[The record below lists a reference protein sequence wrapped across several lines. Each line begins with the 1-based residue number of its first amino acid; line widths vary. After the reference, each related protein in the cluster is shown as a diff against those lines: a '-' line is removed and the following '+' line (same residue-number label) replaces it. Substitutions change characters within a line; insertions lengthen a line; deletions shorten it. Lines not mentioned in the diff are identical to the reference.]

1 MQVVHARIA
10 MLAAVGWVVQERW
23 HPLFG
28 GDIEGTSVWL
38 AENPLRLLV
47 ADHGL
52 AWRCAGPAVSHFQ
65 QVPAPFWQLLTLA
78 VGVAEAARARKG
90 WEEPTVAQ
98 SWFKLRRSY
107 TPGAWLRRCCAPA
120 GTGANGIGFIWFA
133 VVALC
138 SLSGDLGFDPLRLFP
153 LEAAAQKD
161 MRTRELNNGRL
172 GTPHRRLSVSMRL
185 QRSNAPAWRSD
196 GGCRALRGLRGGVA
210 EQGGRPLAVCVT
222 ARAAG

>member
-1 MQVVHARIA
+1 

-23 HPLFG
+23 HPLLG
-28 GDIEGTSVWL
+28 GDIEGASVWL

-47 ADHGL
+47 VDHGL
-52 AWRCAGPAVSHFQ
+52 AWRCAGAAVSHFQ

-120 GTGANGIGFIWFA
+120 GSSANGIGFIWFA
-133 VVALC
+133 VA
-138 SLSGDLGFDPLRLFP
+138 
-153 LEAAAQKD
+153 
-161 MRTRELNNGRL
+161 
-172 GTPHRRLSVSMRL
+172 
-185 QRSNAPAWRSD
+185 
-196 GGCRALRGLRGGVA
+196 ALRC
-210 EQGGRPLAVCVT
+210 QVT
-222 ARAAG
+222 SASTRCAFSRWRRRRRRTCAHASSTTAASVRRIGA

>member
-1 MQVVHARIA
+1 MEATARLRRRLATQVVHARIA

-23 HPLFG
+23 HPLLG
-28 GDIEGTSVWL
+28 GDIEGASVWL

-47 ADHGL
+47 VDHGL
-52 AWRCAGPAVSHFQ
+52 AWRCAGAAVSHFQ

-120 GTGANGIGFIWFA
+120 GSSANGIGFIWFA
-133 VVALC
+133 VA
-138 SLSGDLGFDPLRLFP
+138 
-153 LEAAAQKD
+153 
-161 MRTRELNNGRL
+161 
-172 GTPHRRLSVSMRL
+172 
-185 QRSNAPAWRSD
+185 
-196 GGCRALRGLRGGVA
+196 ALRC
-210 EQGGRPLAVCVT
+210 QVT
-222 ARAAG
+222 SASTRCAFSRWRRRRRRTCAHASSTTAASVRRIGA